1 MNYLH
6 ILLSLFI
13 TILPFLYVSN
23 TSANTA
29 INGVKHPLLGLTD
42 AINSDS
48 DLNDDQK
55 KALEFQLKEIES
67 EKSKI
72 QVLQTQIEFQK
83 EFLVSSS
90 DRANRLKLELSK
102 PINIKIPSAWKRFN
116 LSKIKQELLK
126 QESQELSSQK
136 RLDDIQQEI
145 KQITAERV
153 KLPQRIAD
161 YKSDLEELSSKLNK
175 FQGSE
180 TERRIND
187 DFLTQYQA
195 RLELEVIYAEKQLLN
210 YEKRQEFLKLSEQS
224 AVRKVTKN
232 KELRQFLKDREYELA
247 KEEAELVTQ
256 QAQIIRQRAATSDP
270 LIQKIAENNMLLAKR
285 RTGPDGLKR
294 KIQQAE
300 KELSTLTQLNY
311 QLERSQQ
318 KLVEKVNVAG
328 MTDVIGI
335 LFRKQ
340 RSELPNLRQY
350 NLFNKRRRA
359 EISRIQLEILQI
371 EEQLRDERDIDTQL
385 VKLAKN
391 VSSKNKEDLQQIL
404 VTAERLLKTR
414 LGYLENLLKDLN
426 SYFLVMVDLD
436 AISHQY
442 LAKATELTTYIDEN
456 ILWIR
461 SNRVLGRYDMI
472 ELVSV
477 LEWFTRFD
485 NWLSVYRVLEES
497 FSRNIIPTML
507 FCILLLLQVGIR
519 TRLLRLLKILGD
531 DVKQSYVTSFRKTL
545 KAFFVTVVLALLLPT
560 VFGGIAWFLRE
571 ADPNL
576 GSDFSNAVARGFVLL
591 TGYSLLLRFIESLVI
606 QKGLAQA
613 HFLWVSKGVEIVRIN
628 LRWLVPLFLAS
639 VFLYGTTQ
647 DHPHP
652 QAQDTLGRMIFIFML
667 FGLALFIQRVFN
679 PSNQWMQDYFSRSGK
694 SWIRKFSWAW
704 FPTVVLVPPLLA
716 ILSAAGYHYTGLQ
729 MMLRFQSTVIL
740 LLAIVL
746 FKSLAYRLTFNLRRS
761 LAMERIEKKVQG
773 YANSADEVAV
783 KEAEAAHQTEIPV
796 IHLQT
801 QRFLNGVS
809 SLLFLLGVLGIWVD
823 VFPAFGVLNKIELW
837 YDIQQTSYITLGHI
851 FSSILVVALTA
862 IAVNNLPG
870 LLEISI
876 LRKLNSEP
884 AQSYAIVTVFRYS
897 LIVIGVGVAFGQI
910 GIGWG
915 KVQWLAAA
923 FTVGLGF
930 GLQEIFANF
939 VAGLIILFEQP
950 IRLGDTVTV
959 ANTSGTVS
967 KIRIRAT
974 TITDF
979 NRKELIIPNKE
990 FIIGQL
996 VNWSLSD
1003 RLLRLQIPVG
1013 VSYGT
1018 DSRRVEN
1025 ILYQVARN
1033 HPSVVD
1039 EPEPRIIFHNLG
1051 DSALE
1056 FDVRVF
1062 IRDIE
1067 IFAVVRSQIMHEVYQ
1082 ALTKEGITIPFPQR
1096 DLHIKEIP
1104 EISKI
1109 KNIAN

>member
-1 MNYLH
+1 M
-6 ILLSLFI
+6 
-13 TILPFLYVSN
+13 
-23 TSANTA
+23 
-29 INGVKHPLLGLTD
+29 
-42 AINSDS
+42 
-48 DLNDDQK
+48 
-55 KALEFQLKEIES
+55 
-67 EKSKI
+67 
-72 QVLQTQIEFQK
+72 
-83 EFLVSSS
+83 
-90 DRANRLKLELSK
+90 
-102 PINIKIPSAWKRFN
+102 
-116 LSKIKQELLK
+116 
-126 QESQELSSQK
+126 
-136 RLDDIQQEI
+136 
-145 KQITAERV
+145 
-153 KLPQRIAD
+153 
-161 YKSDLEELSSKLNK
+161 
-175 FQGSE
+175 
-180 TERRIND
+180 
-187 DFLTQYQA
+187 
-195 RLELEVIYAEKQLLN
+195 
-210 YEKRQEFLKLSEQS
+210 
-224 AVRKVTKN
+224 
-232 KELRQFLKDREYELA
+232 
-247 KEEAELVTQ
+247 
-256 QAQIIRQRAATSDP
+256 
-270 LIQKIAENNMLLAKR
+270 
-285 RTGPDGLKR
+285 
-294 KIQQAE
+294 
-300 KELSTLTQLNY
+300 
-311 QLERSQQ
+311 
-318 KLVEKVNVAG
+318 
-328 MTDVIGI
+328 
-335 LFRKQ
+335 
-340 RSELPNLRQY
+340 
-350 NLFNKRRRA
+350 
-359 EISRIQLEILQI
+359 
-371 EEQLRDERDIDTQL
+371 
-385 VKLAKN
+385 
-391 VSSKNKEDLQQIL
+391 
-404 VTAERLLKTR
+404 
-414 LGYLENLLKDLN
+414 
-426 SYFLVMVDLD
+426 
-436 AISHQY
+436 
-442 LAKATELTTYIDEN
+442 
-456 ILWIR
+456 
-461 SNRVLGRYDMI
+461 
-472 ELVSV
+472 
-477 LEWFTRFD
+477 
-485 NWLSVYRVLEES
+485 
-497 FSRNIIPTML
+497 
-507 FCILLLLQVGIR
+507 
-519 TRLLRLLKILGD
+519 
-531 DVKQSYVTSFRKTL
+531 
-545 KAFFVTVVLALLLPT
+545 
-560 VFGGIAWFLRE
+560 
-571 ADPNL
+571 
-576 GSDFSNAVARGFVLL
+576 
-591 TGYSLLLRFIESLVI
+591 I

-851 FSSILVVALTA
+851 FSSILVVVLTA

-1003 RLLRLQIPVG
+1003 RILRLQIPVG